1 MGIFDNLSNLL
12 HQASSG
18 NASEPEVHAAYD
30 QVSQSMPQEAVAD
43 GLAHA
48 FKSDQTPPFEQM
60 LTEMFSR
67 SSPDQKAGILNRL
80 IAAAGPAGLA
90 QLRTAMG
97 EGVRTATG
105 AGGASVSPQQ
115 AQQVPPE
122 TIRTVAQEAAR
133 KDPTIM
139 EQAASFYAQHP
150 TLVKSLGVGALA
162 MIMSRMN
169 QSRR

>member
-1 MGIFDNLSNLL
+1 MSIFDNLSNLL
-12 HQASSG
+12 NQASSG
-18 NASEPEVHAAYD
+18 KASEPEVHSAYD
-30 QVSQSMPQEAVAD
+30 QVSQSMPQGAVEE

-67 SSPDQKAGILNRL
+67 SSPEQKAGILNRL

-90 QLRTAMG
+90 QLQHVMG
-97 EGVRTATG
+97 GAAASTAT
-105 AGGASVSPQQ
+105 AASVSPQQ

-122 TIRTVAQEAAR
+122 TVKTVAQEAAR

-139 EQAASFYAQHP
+139 KQAASFYAQHP

-162 MIMSRMN
+162 LIMSHMN
-169 QSRR
+169 QSRRG